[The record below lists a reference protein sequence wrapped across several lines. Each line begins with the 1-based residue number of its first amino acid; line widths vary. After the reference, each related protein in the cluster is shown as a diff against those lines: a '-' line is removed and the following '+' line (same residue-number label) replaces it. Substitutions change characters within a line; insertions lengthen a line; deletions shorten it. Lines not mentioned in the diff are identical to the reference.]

1 MSIFDKTDKK
11 FQEFLTVAN
20 ENLDPFNYDGNRY
33 EGLESF
39 GIGAEGDDPLT
50 KLGSEIVVGMLSTV
64 GTMIVLPVL
73 MNLFSKFSDYKSTID
88 ETIIT
93 IPVVVTDDIPKS
105 IRDDYCG
112 CLEILYGMIIKSTVD
127 GRSRLGNGDVRRI
140 MKDLPFLSP
149 NEKVKVSGTIA
160 VLSDVTGRVIKEKE
174 GEVKTTGGTAVDVF
188 LESIKE
194 YYNED
199 LSSNFHVGTEGD
211 EVIVKT
217 GRTGLP
223 TFINVESYVR
233 NGTKMEKKSMQIG
246 IRCVAKTIT
255 KEDAISFFVK
265 HNNSITDVKT
275 ATSLWQKVKNVVSLS
290 FLRSKNSANPD
301 SPTTVKTLEAML
313 NAVKSVNKPFVA
325 MLLSDEV
332 RETLLEN
339 NLNIANPGFV
349 KSLYA
354 KYPLLSIS
362 FFDSNSD
369 TFLVSLLKDSVFARR
384 SVSELN
390 SERDK
395 YERVI
400 GDMVRAN
407 RLLQ

>member
-127 GRSRLGNGDVRRI
+127 GRSRLGNGDIRRI

-160 VLSDVTGRVIKEKE
+160 VLSDVTGRVIK
-174 GEVKTTGGTAVDVF
+174 
-188 LESIKE
+188 

-339 NLNIANPGFV
+339 NLNIVNPGFV

>member
-33 EGLESF
+33 EGLENF

-174 GEVKTTGGTAVDVF
+174 GEYF
-188 LESIKE
+188 L
-194 YYNED
+194 
-199 LSSNFHVGTEGD
+199 
-211 EVIVKT
+211 
-217 GRTGLP
+217 
-223 TFINVESYVR
+223 
-233 NGTKMEKKSMQIG
+233 
-246 IRCVAKTIT
+246 
-255 KEDAISFFVK
+255 
-265 HNNSITDVKT
+265 
-275 ATSLWQKVKNVVSLS
+275 
-290 FLRSKNSANPD
+290 
-301 SPTTVKTLEAML
+301 TVLID
-313 NAVKSVNKPFVA
+313 F
-325 MLLSDEV
+325 
-332 RETLLEN
+332 
-339 NLNIANPGFV
+339 
-349 KSLYA
+349 
-354 KYPLLSIS
+354 
-362 FFDSNSD
+362 
-369 TFLVSLLKDSVFARR
+369 
-384 SVSELN
+384 
-390 SERDK
+390 
-395 YERVI
+395 
-400 GDMVRAN
+400 
-407 RLLQ
+407 